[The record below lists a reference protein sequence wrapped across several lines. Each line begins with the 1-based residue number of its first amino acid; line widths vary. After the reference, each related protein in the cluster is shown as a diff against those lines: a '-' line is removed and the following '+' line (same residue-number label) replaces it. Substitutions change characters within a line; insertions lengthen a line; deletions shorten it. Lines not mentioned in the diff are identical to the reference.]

1 MCSVLRPP
9 GPLPPHRDVHCIHC
23 CIHCC
28 VHCGGVG
35 ISASLLCPFLA
46 GMEPFPRGQKQLR
59 ELRVRG
65 FVQQVF
71 VELFVKAGLKI
82 VKCYSSELQHLSDA
96 AVRMELRLCLWSW
109 KLAVKLDPM
118 CCWLLTVLSILALTQ
133 TGWFGDRT
141 AGDVV
146 SPRGSSSRAV
156 LGTSRRALTSR
167 GGCAHQAVEWPKAFV
182 LCGALP
188 ALPIHFLSLMA
199 EDVHLNICSLLKWV
213 GFVPFKRVP
222 CILPV
227 GNRMAVGGP
236 ARVPAVVLRSVCSM
250 AAVQPSCVR
259 EPPCSQSCSLEHPN
273 GCCFPGAAPVSAQMD
288 AMHHCP
294 SCSRGWGSPI
304 AVLGRLCLCWA
315 ELWGH

>member
-1 MCSVLRPP
+1 MQ
-9 GPLPPHRDVHCIHC
+9 
-23 CIHCC
+23 
-28 VHCGGVG
+28 
-35 ISASLLCPFLA
+35 SLLCAIQFLQILTSLSSFPLGLCMSELQGCVCSDPPALCHHA
-46 GMEPFPRGQKQLR
+46 GMCTAFIAAFIAAFIVVVLAFLPPCCVLSWLGWNRSPEQKQPR
-59 ELRVRG
+59 ELRVWG

-82 VKCYSSELQHLSDA
+82 VKCHSSELQHLSDA

-213 GFVPFKRVP
+213 GFVPFKRNLV
-222 CILPV
+222 
-227 GNRMAVGGP
+227 
-236 ARVPAVVLRSVCSM
+236 S
-250 AAVQPSCVR
+250 
-259 EPPCSQSCSLEHPN
+259 SL
-273 GCCFPGAAPVSAQMD
+273 
-288 AMHHCP
+288 
-294 SCSRGWGSPI
+294 
-304 AVLGRLCLCWA
+304 
-315 ELWGH
+315 